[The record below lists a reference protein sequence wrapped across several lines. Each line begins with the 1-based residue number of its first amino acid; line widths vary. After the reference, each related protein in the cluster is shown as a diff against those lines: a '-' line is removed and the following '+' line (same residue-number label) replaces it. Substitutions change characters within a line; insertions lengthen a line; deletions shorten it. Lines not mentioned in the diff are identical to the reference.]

1 MQTDSIIA
9 LAIAY
14 AIQKRPE
21 LVQADIL
28 KLMRQKASLKLKTR
42 NCGAWWAGSRWPG
55 LGMTDVGEN
64 RASAPRTSATEA
76 AKQLGAGQPH
86 PRCRFGPE
94 TA

>member
-28 KLMRQKASLKLKTR
+28 KLMRQKASLEAENQELR
-42 NCGAWWAGSRWPG
+42 R
-55 LGMTDVGEN
+55 LVG
-64 RASAPRTSATEA
+64 R
-76 AKQLGAGQPH
+76 
-86 PRCRFGPE
+86 
-94 TA
+94 